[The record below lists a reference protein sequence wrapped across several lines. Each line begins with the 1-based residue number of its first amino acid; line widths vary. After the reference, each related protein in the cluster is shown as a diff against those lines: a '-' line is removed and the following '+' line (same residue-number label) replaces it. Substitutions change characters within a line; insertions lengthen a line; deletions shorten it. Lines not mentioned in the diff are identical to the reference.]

1 MLTKRSLVVEY
12 ALVAASLAACASQ
25 PDDLRHPGVSDR
37 AAEAPSPRAATS
49 AAATSEP
56 WEHAAALPALLS
68 IDDRVLPSR
77 GHNPPYWSG
86 HVKVNA
92 ALDAAYRALGPE
104 SRVAAGSIVIEEH
117 KDSEGKPA
125 PTYAMVKRDAGFD
138 VQGGD
143 WEYLVLDAQ
152 GRVEQRGAIP
162 LCARCHAD
170 APVDHLF
177 GPRVATRKKL
187 GNAGDGKVDSTG
199 TDDEA
204 ASDEYPTG
212 KVPTRAPTKKRR
224 K

>member
-1 MLTKRSLVVEY
+1 MLTKRSLVVEA

-25 PDDLRHPGVSDR
+25 ADDLQYPGKSDR

-49 AAATSEP
+49 AAPTSEP
-56 WEHAAALPALLS
+56 WEHAGELSALTS

-86 HVKVNA
+86 NVKVNA
-92 ALDAAYRALGPE
+92 ALDTTYRALGPE
-104 SRVAAGSIVIEEH
+104 SRVAAGSIALEEH
-117 KDSEGKPA
+117 KDSEGKRG
-125 PTYAMVKRDAGFD
+125 PTYAMVKREAGFD

-152 GRVEQRGAIP
+152 GGVEQRGAIP

-187 GNAGDGKVDSTG
+187 GNGGDGKVDSTG
-199 TDDEA
+199 TVDEA
-204 ASDEYPTG
+204 ASDELPSG
-212 KVPTRAPTKKRR
+212 KLPTRPPTKKRR